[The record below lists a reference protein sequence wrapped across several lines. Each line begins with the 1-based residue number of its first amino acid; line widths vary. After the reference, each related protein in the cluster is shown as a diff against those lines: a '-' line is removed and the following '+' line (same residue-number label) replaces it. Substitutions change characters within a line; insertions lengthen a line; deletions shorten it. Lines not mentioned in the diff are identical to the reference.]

1 MDRNRTLPCPECG
14 LPNIVERS
22 ICKRC
27 RAPLRPETTA
37 PILPRVYTDIT
48 GMLYL
53 AEGYLLGIYPHMLTY
68 ETDGYFFEVPWDK
81 TRRIQHDRHGQ
92 YVLALGY
99 GPHLAAVNHPT
110 TGYLATMQI
119 PLSPFGYPHNDEL
132 RRELFRVARH
142 LFTR

>member
-14 LPNIVERS
+14 LPNIIERS

-92 YVLALGY
+92 YVLALG
-99 GPHLAAVNHPT
+99 LWAASGRRQP
-110 TGYLATMQI
+110 
-119 PLSPFGYPHNDEL
+119 PHNRLPCHHADSTFPL
-132 RRELFRVARH
+132 RLPAQRRA
-142 LFTR
+142 